1 MQNST
6 YTFETKCKI
15 KKLLVHQITDT
26 KWPACIFFCIIV
38 ISQNSVFY
46 IGVIFDV

>member
-1 MQNST
+1 MQNGK

-26 KWPACIFFCIIV
+26 KWPACICFCIIV
-38 ISQNSVFY
+38 ISENSVFF
-46 IGVIFDV
+46 ICVIFNV